1 MTARETNLVNAFETT
16 LAAQLASGGTTMNL
30 TDDPGID
37 SPVYLVID
45 PDNDSN
51 REVILWSSGT
61 NHAAATVTRDIDSKH
76 GTDPTHAA
84 GTQVR
89 LAVVKQHI
97 EEAHDAIQQ
106 GFVLEDG
113 DGTEVTIAPIV
124 SSGVYTQREV
134 KFIDTGGLDIN
145 WTDTDVGSDTDP
157 YDLTF
162 TLDLNG
168 LTAAAV
174 DIAADSVAI
183 IDANDSNLTRK
194 ESLADVIAAIDGTG
208 LTASSG
214 VLSVDASQAITA
226 LTGGDLTIYD
236 DANNADVSLA
246 LGTSATESLT
256 IQVLNGASNK
266 TAEEVHFSTATASGT
281 ADHGKMVFDIDGTD
295 ILTIDDGGL
304 DIASGK
310 TFSINGTDLPTT
322 AFTAGN
328 LIDFDGTDIDVDL
341 SEAAEEAI
349 ANGDYIIF
357 LDGGATGAAKKE
369 NIADIA
375 TLFAG
380 TGLTASSSVIA
391 VDASQAITALTGGD
405 LTIFDDANNADV
417 SLKMGTSAT
426 EALSIEVLN
435 GSGNKTAEEIK
446 IQTSTASGTANHG
459 KISVYIDDVEILDI
473 DDGGIDLASGM
484 SFAIN
489 GTDLPTAALTAG
501 NLIDLDGT
509 DIDVDLSEAAE
520 AAIAD
525 GDYIL
530 FLDGGATGTQSK
542 EALADLATL
551 FAGGGLTAASSV
563 ISNDVIGKQSM
574 WVPAAAMSPTASAG
588 CAAITSVESTAGR
601 PDIKVLDF
609 DASSDENAQ
618 FSIAFPSYWNE
629 GTITYQVYWT
639 TAATDTDGVAW
650 SLAGVCVSDND
661 TIDVAFGTAV
671 VVTDDALG
679 AAEDLCVTAESGA
692 VTIAG
697 SPAAGD
703 LAYFNIERDVSDGN
717 DDMAED
723 ARLIGIKIF
732 YTIDDVHEA

>member
-168 LTAAAV
+168 LTAATV

-295 ILTIDDGGL
+295 ILTIDDGGI
-304 DIASGK
+304 DVASGK
-310 TFSINGTDLPTT
+310 TIAINGTDLVVH
-322 AFTAGN
+322 TAGN
-328 LIDFDGTDIDVDL
+328 LIDFDSAAIDVDL

-446 IQTSTASGTANHG
+446 INTSTASGTANHG
-459 KISVYIDDVEILDI
+459 KISIYIDDTEIMDI
-473 DDGGIDLASGM
+473 DDGGIDMASGKTV
-484 SFAIN
+484 AID
-489 GTDLPTAALTAG
+489 GTDLVNLTAG
-501 NLIDLDGT
+501 NLIDFDGT
-509 DIDVDLSEAAE
+509 DIDVDLTEATE

-574 WVPAAAMSPTASAG
+574 WVPAAAMYPTASAG
-588 CAAITSVESTAGR
+588 CAAIAAVETTAGR
-601 PDIKVLDF
+601 PDMYVLDF

-618 FSIAFPSYWNE
+618 FSIAMPSYWNE

-650 SLAGVCVSDND
+650 SLSGVACSDND

-692 VTIAG
+692 VTLAG

>member
-37 SPVYLVID
+37 SPVYFVID

-51 REVILWSSGT
+51 REVVLWSSGT

-113 DGTEVTIAPIV
+113 DGTEVTIAPAV
-124 SSGVYTQREV
+124 ASGVYTQREV
-134 KFIDTGGLDIN
+134 KFIDSGGLDIN
-145 WTDTDVGSDTDP
+145 WTDTDAGTDGDP

-168 LTAAAV
+168 LTAATV
-174 DIAADSVAI
+174 NIANDSIAI
-183 IDANDSNLTRK
+183 IDADDSNLTRK

-214 VLSVDASQAITA
+214 VLSVDS
-226 LTGGDLTIYD
+226 
-236 DANNADVSLA
+236 
-246 LGTSATESLT
+246 
-256 IQVLNGASNK
+256 
-266 TAEEVHFSTATASGT
+266 
-281 ADHGKMVFDIDGTD
+281 
-295 ILTIDDGGL
+295 
-304 DIASGK
+304 
-310 TFSINGTDLPTT
+310 
-322 AFTAGN
+322 
-328 LIDFDGTDIDVDL
+328 
-341 SEAAEEAI
+341 
-349 ANGDYIIF
+349 
-357 LDGGATGAAKKE
+357 
-369 NIADIA
+369 
-375 TLFAG
+375 
-380 TGLTASSSVIA
+380 
-391 VDASQAITALTGGD
+391 SQAITALTGGD
-405 LTIFDDANNADV
+405 LTIFDDTNNADV
-417 SLKMGTSAT
+417 SLKIGTSAT

-435 GSGNKTAEEIK
+435 GASNKTAEEIK
-446 IQTSTASGTANHG
+446 ISTSTASGTANHG
-459 KISVYIDDVEILDI
+459 KISIYIDDTEILDI
-473 DDGGIDLASGM
+473 DDGGIDLASGKT
-484 SFAIN
+484 FAID
-489 GTDLPTAALTAG
+489 GTDLPTTSFTAG
-501 NLIDLDGT
+501 NLIDFDGT

-530 FLDGGATGTQSK
+530 FLDGGATGTAAK
-542 EALADLATL
+542 EALADVATL
-551 FAGGGLTAASSV
+551 FAGTGLSAASSV
-563 ISNDVIGKQSM
+563 ISVNLNGVSAGTVAQAADSIVFIDADDNATKKESIADFVDAIDGAGLDASSGTLVNAAIGKQSM
-574 WVPAAAMSPTASAG
+574 WVPAAAMYPTQSNG
-588 CAAITSVESTAGR
+588 CAAITGVETTAGR
-601 PDIKVLDF
+601 PDMYVLDF

-618 FSIAFPSYWNE
+618 FSIAMPSYWNE

-650 SLAGVCVSDND
+650 ALSGVVCSDND
-661 TIDVAFGTAV
+661 TIDAAFGTAV

-679 AAEDLCVTAESGA
+679 AAEDLCVSAESGA

-697 SPAAGD
+697 TPAAGD
-703 LAYFNIERDVSDGN
+703 LAYFNIMRDVSDAN

-732 YTIDDVHEA
+732 YTVDDVHEA